1 MCRWGLTDGG
11 DYFMHNDRRVL
22 EVLMYQNRDTGKVFL
37 PSDLVERS
45 ERIPLV
51 LVQEISAAVALLK
64 VLVFVYRVFLVS

>member
-1 MCRWGLTDGG
+1 
-11 DYFMHNDRRVL
+11 MHNDRRVL